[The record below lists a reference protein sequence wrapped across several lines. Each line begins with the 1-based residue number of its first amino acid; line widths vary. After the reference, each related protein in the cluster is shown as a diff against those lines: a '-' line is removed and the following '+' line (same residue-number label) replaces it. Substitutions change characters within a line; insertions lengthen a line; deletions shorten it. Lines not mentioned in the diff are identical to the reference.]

1 MEDVYIMLIILFTI
15 SFGVPMLLWV
25 YRTLLAKVLKVASA
39 KVKDISKK
47 IKERISDAG
56 RRISE
61 RARM

>member
-1 MEDVYIMLIILFTI
+1 MDDVYIMLIILFTI
-15 SFGVPMLLWV
+15 AFGVPMILWV
-25 YRTLLAKVLKVASA
+25 YRALLAKIIKVASA

>member
-1 MEDVYIMLIILFTI
+1 MLIMLFTI
-15 SFGVPMLLWV
+15 AFGVPMALWV
-25 YRTLLAKVLKVASA
+25 YRTLLAKVIKAASA

-47 IKERISDAG
+47 LKERISDAG